1 LASDK
6 GKTDETA
13 EAGEVKSIRQT
24 LSTNDFVEVR
34 APGDSEQLACRSW
47 VEQVEGDK
55 LVITWPR
62 DPHDIRIPVRHG
74 QTIEL
79 SFVRS
84 DAAYHFQAVIEGRTA
99 DRFPRLILK
108 TSGPPRRTQRR
119 EFFRVKTSLPL
130 EITSAV
136 KGAAGWASLGPAS
149 LVQVK
154 GRTYDLSGSGISFRH
169 TDRVPPGSYVEA
181 KLNLGELP
189 LVRAIC
195 KVVDSKMVYS
205 ERNKGMYAVRLYIIQ
220 ISESDRSRIVRFC
233 FRVQQSD
240 LTQ

>member
-6 GKTDETA
+6 GKTDEPA
-13 EAGEVKSIRQT
+13 EASEARSIRET
-24 LSTNDFVEVR
+24 LSANDFLEIR
-34 APGDSEQLACRSW
+34 APGDSDQLVCRSW

-55 LVITWPR
+55 LVVTWPR

-74 QTIEL
+74 QSIEL

-84 DAAYHFQAVIEGRTA
+84 DAAYNFHAVIEGRTA

-119 EFFRVKTSLPL
+119 EFFRVKTSLSL
-130 EITSAV
+130 EITSAT
-136 KGAAGWASLGPAS
+136 KGASGWVSLGPAS
-149 LVQVK
+149 LIQLK

-169 TDRVPPGSYVEA
+169 TDRIPAGSYVEA

-195 KVVDSKMVYS
+195 KVLDSKMIYS
-205 ERNKGMYAVRLYIIQ
+205 ERNKSVYAVRMYIIQ

-233 FRVQQSD
+233 FRVQQTD